1 MTTLV
6 TAVRGQLRHIRPLI
20 PVVPAA
26 DAVTTSQDAHLRLL
40 GPLALVGLV
49 IYQAVGWAGIS
60 LALPSLPILAAVAG
74 ALVAASVD
82 RSSLNPWPVL
92 AGHVRRLLAPLWVL
106 ALVVVPVMLVRGWT
120 YDDRLGT
127 GSALT
132 WRTVLLWLVPL
143 SGPPGSAW
151 GLDWTT
157 PLWFLSAC
165 LWLVLGTPA
174 LLWLYRRW
182 PLRTVALPLL
192 SLLATTASVW
202 TLSGRS
208 GEVLLNLM
216 VYAPAWLVGFA
227 HHDNRIRVL
236 PRVRVAGIALALMA
250 TGLYYAL
257 THQDPESGWDIA
269 GIPLAHS
276 LWGTGV
282 VLLLMRLDGLGS
294 GLAARPRLGRIFA
307 VVNARAVTAYLW
319 TNPAITLAALAIGA
333 VPATRTVDTME
344 VLGPLQLTAL
354 SGLLVVLAVLLLGRV
369 EDLASRPD
377 PGLWPLVRRHAKT
390 AYAARGSIQRPPRV
404 ASAGGAVV
412 ALVALAAGVLP
423 HPSQGAHPVVPSE
436 QRVVGGTPRPSPVQD
451 RAWGMAPVDGAVLSA
466 DARRSP

>member
-6 TAVRGQLRHIRPLI
+6 TAVRGQLRHIRPLL
-20 PVVPAA
+20 PAVPAA
-26 DAVTTSQDAHLRLL
+26 ATVTTSQDAHVRLL

-49 IYQAVGWAGIS
+49 GYQAVGWAGIS

-74 ALVAASVD
+74 AVVAASVD

-92 AGHVRRLLAPLWVL
+92 GGHVRRLLAPLWVL

-151 GLDWTT
+151 GIDWTT

-182 PLRTVALPLL
+182 PLRTAALPLI

-227 HHDNRIRVL
+227 HHDNRIHAL
-236 PRVRVAGIALALMA
+236 PRLRVAGIALALMA

-257 THQDPESGWDIA
+257 THQDPESGWDIT

-282 VLLLMRLDGLGS
+282 VLLLLRLDGLGS
-294 GLAARPRLGRIFA
+294 GLAARPRLGRALA
-307 VVNARAVTAYLW
+307 VVNARTVTIYLW

-333 VPATRTVDTME
+333 VPATRAVDAMD

-354 SGLLVVLAVLLLGRV
+354 SGLLVVLAALLLGRV

-377 PGLWPLVRRHAKT
+377 PGLWPLVRRHAKA
-390 AYAARGSIQRPPRV
+390 AYAARGSIQPPPRV

-412 ALVALAAGVLP
+412 ALIALAAGVLP
-423 HPSQGAHPVVPSE
+423 HPSQGSHPVVPSE
-436 QRVVGGTPRPSPVQD
+436 PRVVVGTPRPSPVQD
-451 RAWGMAPVDGAVLSA
+451 HEWGTAPVDGAALSA